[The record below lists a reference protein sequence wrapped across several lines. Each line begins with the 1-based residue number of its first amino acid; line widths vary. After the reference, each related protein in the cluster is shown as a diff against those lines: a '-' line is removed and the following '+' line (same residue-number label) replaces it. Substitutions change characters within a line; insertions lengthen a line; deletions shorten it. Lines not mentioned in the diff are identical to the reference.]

1 MVLPQLL
8 ATKAALQA
16 NVLPRPWRTATVDYS
31 AANEY
36 IAAHYA
42 HVHSKEYFASP
53 GQASEPIYDGRLG
66 VWDDEAAAAV
76 PASLA
81 SCGFAL
87 QPSPTSVTCWS
98 DADAVRSVYLPQLR
112 AQLTAA
118 VEGSAAHGK
127 VAEVIF
133 WHPVLRGESG
143 FGEEDDDDSE
153 GGDGGGVVRSGY
165 VSLAHVDTD
174 VNAYAE
180 QPAAA
185 LAHLVRS
192 SAVANPWPMP
202 WPWPPTHRLHVHVHC
217 MCAGAEQRSDGA
229 RQACSDARGPRCT
242 AGDGASLLHHQLL
255 A

>member
-1 MVLPQLL
+1 MVLPQL
-8 ATKAALQA
+8 AVKAALQA
-16 NVLPRPWRTATVDYS
+16 NALPRPWRTATVDYS

-53 GQASEPIYDGRLG
+53 GQASGQASGQAIEPIYDGRLG

-76 PASLA
+76 PASLE

-98 DADAVRSVYLPQLR
+98 DADAVRSGYLPQLW

-133 WHPVLRGESG
+133 WHPVLRGEG
-143 FGEEDDDDSE
+143 DFGKEEDDGDEQEGSEGNDGGDGGEVGE
-153 GGDGGGVVRSGY
+153 GGDGGVVRSGY
-165 VSLAHVDTD
+165 VSVAHVDTD

-180 QPAAA
+180 QPAEA

-192 SAVANPWPMP
+192 SAAADP
-202 WPWPPTHRLHVHVHC
+202 WPWP
-217 MCAGAEQRSDGA
+217 
-229 RQACSDARGPRCT
+229 
-242 AGDGASLLHHQLL
+242 
-255 A
+255 

>member
-1 MVLPQLL
+1 MVLPQL
-8 ATKAALQA
+8 AVKAALQA

-53 GQASEPIYDGRLG
+53 SQASEPIYDGRLG

-98 DADAVRSVYLPQLR
+98 DADAVRAVYLPQLR

-143 FGEEDDDDSE
+143 FGEEGDNGDEQQGGGGFGGDSE
-153 GGDGGGVVRSGY
+153 DC
-165 VSLAHVDTD
+165 DTD
-174 VNAYAE
+174 
-180 QPAAA
+180 
-185 LAHLVRS
+185 LVR
-192 SAVANPWPMP
+192 
-202 WPWPPTHRLHVHVHC
+202 
-217 MCAGAEQRSDGA
+217 
-229 RQACSDARGPRCT
+229 
-242 AGDGASLLHHQLL
+242 
-255 A
+255 